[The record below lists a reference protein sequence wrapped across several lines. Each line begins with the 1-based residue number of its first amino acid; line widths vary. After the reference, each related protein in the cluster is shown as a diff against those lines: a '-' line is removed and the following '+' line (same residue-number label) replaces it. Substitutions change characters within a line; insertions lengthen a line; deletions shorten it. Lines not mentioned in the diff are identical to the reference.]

1 MGKPGHKSAY
11 PAPHRTKKKIY
22 GPDPAETEH
31 RSKWRDGRKRI
42 PRRAADPGKSRF
54 ADDTERRRRHLKI
67 SAGMSPDALN

>member
-54 ADDTERRRRHLKI
+54 ADDHRTPAAALEDFRRHVT
-67 SAGMSPDALN
+67 